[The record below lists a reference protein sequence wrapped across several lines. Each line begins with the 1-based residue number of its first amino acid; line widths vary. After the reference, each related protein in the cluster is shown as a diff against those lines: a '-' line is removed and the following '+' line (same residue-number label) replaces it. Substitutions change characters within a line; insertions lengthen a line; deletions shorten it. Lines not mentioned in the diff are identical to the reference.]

1 MNSVGVDFRV
11 SEDSEPSLIWSL
23 SVSLEEQV
31 MRDGF
36 PQAVAVGL
44 GLVAA
49 FGLAFFTIVVFG
61 GFP

>member
-1 MNSVGVDFRV
+1 
-11 SEDSEPSLIWSL
+11 
-23 SVSLEEQV
+23 

-36 PQAVAVGL
+36 PHAFAVGL

>member
-1 MNSVGVDFRV
+1 M

-36 PQAVAVGL
+36 PHAVAVGL
-44 GLVAA
+44 GLVVA
-49 FGLAFFTIVVFG
+49 FGLAFFTIVAFG

>member
-1 MNSVGVDFRV
+1 
-11 SEDSEPSLIWSL
+11 
-23 SVSLEEQV
+23 

-36 PQAVAVGL
+36 PHAVAVGL
-44 GLVAA
+44 GLVAT

>member
-1 MNSVGVDFRV
+1 
-11 SEDSEPSLIWSL
+11 
-23 SVSLEEQV
+23 

-36 PQAVAVGL
+36 PQAVAMGL
-44 GLVAA
+44 GLLAA

>member
-1 MNSVGVDFRV
+1 MFPWGEPVGVNA
-11 SEDSEPSLIWSL
+11 
-23 SVSLEEQV
+23 

-36 PQAVAVGL
+36 PHAVAVAI

-49 FGLAFFTIVVFG
+49 LALSFFAIAVFG